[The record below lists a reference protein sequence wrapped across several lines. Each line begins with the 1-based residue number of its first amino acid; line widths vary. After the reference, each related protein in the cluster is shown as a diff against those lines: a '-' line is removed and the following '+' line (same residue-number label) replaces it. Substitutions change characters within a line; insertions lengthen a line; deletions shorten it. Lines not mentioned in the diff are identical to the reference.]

1 LTANTNYI
9 TYMIATSA
17 SESISTPSI
26 NVSTF
31 FNTIVAAY
39 QSKVYTQNG
48 TSWSNITLN
57 SNEVFDMFYNGTI
70 WAAIGR
76 GGNIFSYSYNGITW
90 SAGSASFAFSA
101 GYAIYSNGSKWVGVG
116 DYYPNAMV
124 YWSNDGISWNIT
136 TNRPN
141 IGGQWVSVTYSK
153 TKNLWMAG
161 GNGGYTTSS
170 DGENWST
177 ISGSGY
183 NLITDNIDVTYT
195 VAYGNNMWIMG
206 GRASNLNATKST
218 MFYSFDAYNWITN
231 PSGSFMRCIKAITYN
246 GFMWVA
252 GSAKIQSYDP
262 VIGWSNDGITWTLG
276 NINDANTYS
285 VNRIIWTGSIWM
297 AATQAQAYPI
307 SQSVLKTSTDG
318 KNWTAVNELYNTHP
332 TITDIR
338 ALAIQQYISSYAGA
352 PILLSTGVRSISS
365 ISLTWAGAEG
375 ASSLTFTYGTSSITT
390 SASQTKPYTIS
401 SLIANTVYTTYIT
414 ANSPSGIL
422 SSASISISTFT

>member
-1 LTANTNYI
+1 
-9 TYMIATSA
+9 MIATSA

-48 TSWSNITLN
+48 TSWSNFTLN
-57 SNEVFDMFYNGTI
+57 ANEVFDMFYNGTI

-76 GGNIFSYSYNGITW
+76 TGNIFSYSNNGITW
-90 SAGSASFAFSA
+90 SAGSASFAFNA
-101 GYAIYSNGSKWVGVG
+101 PYAIYSNGSKWVAVG
-116 DYYPNAMV
+116 DNWPDAAV
-124 YWSNDGISWNIT
+124 HWSNDGISWNIT
-136 TNRPN
+136 TNRPS

-183 NLITDNIDVTYT
+183 NLIAANIDITYT

-206 GRASNLNATKST
+206 GRAINDTKST
-218 MFYSFDAYNWITN
+218 MFYSFDAYNWITI
-231 PSGSFMRCIKAITYN
+231 PSGSFMRSIRVITYN

-262 VIGWSNDGITWTLG
+262 LIGWSNDGITWTLG
-276 NINDANTYS
+276 NISDYS
-285 VNRIIWTGSIWM
+285 NVNIVNRIIWTGSIWM
-297 AATQAQAYPI
+297 AATTLGAPAAQSAI
-307 SQSVLKTSTDG
+307 KTSTDG
-318 KNWTAVNELYNTHP
+318 KNWTGVNELYDSHP
-332 TITDIR
+332 TIGGIR
-338 ALAIQQYISSYAGA
+338 ALAIQRYISSYAGA

>member
-1 LTANTNYI
+1 
-9 TYMIATSA
+9 MIATSA
-17 SESISTPSI
+17 SGSTSTPSI

-39 QSKVYTQNG
+39 QTKVYTQNG
-48 TSWSNITLN
+48 TTWSNFTLN
-57 SNEVFDMFYNGTI
+57 STEVFDMFYNGTK
-70 WAAIGR
+70 WAALGR
-76 GGNIFSYSYNGITW
+76 GGNIFSYSNNGTTW
-90 SAGSASFAFSA
+90 SAGSASFTFNAP
-101 GYAIYSNGSKWVGVG
+101 YAMYSNGSKWVAVG
-116 DYYPNAMV
+116 DNYPNAAV
-124 YWSNDGISWNIT
+124 TWSNDGISWNIT
-136 TNRPN
+136 ENRPN
-141 IGGQWVSVTYSK
+141 IGGAWVSVTYSK

-161 GNGGYTTSS
+161 GYGGYTTSS

-177 ISGSGY
+177 ISGSGH
-183 NLITDNIDVTYT
+183 NLIAADIDITYA

-206 GRASNLNATKST
+206 GRAINATKST
-218 MFYSFDAYNWITN
+218 MFYSFDAYNWITI
-231 PSGSFMRCIKAITYN
+231 PSGSFMRSIRAIVYN

-276 NINDANTYS
+276 NINDSNVT
-285 VNRIIWTGSIWM
+285 VVERIIWTGSIWM
-297 AATQAQAYPI
+297 AAVSYQVATVSLA
-307 SQSVLKTSTDG
+307 LKTSTDG
-318 KNWTAVNELYNTHP
+318 KNWTGVNELYNTHP

-338 ALAIQQYISSYAGA
+338 ALAIQRYISSYAGA

-401 SLIANTVYTTYIT
+401 SLTANTVYTTYIT
-414 ANSPSGIL
+414 ANSPSDIL